1 MNHEITELVGESNP
15 DQVLISG
22 KEITS
27 LKIEDLK
34 TELDK
39 RGLKKSG
46 GKCTLVVRLRAAI
59 MTERFPLRSEID
71 SAPAQTERP
80 ANTRG
85 KSFISRSS
93 ITSVINS
100 FIEAKGKEICCREIE
115 TLKSEASTS
124 YASETIISLQN
135 ENDMLQQKLKELEN
149 RYESV
154 RVEQEFSL
162 TKIKVF

>member
-1 MNHEITELVGESNP
+1 
-15 DQVLISG
+15 
-22 KEITS
+22 
-27 LKIEDLK
+27 
-34 TELDK
+34 
-39 RGLKKSG
+39 
-46 GKCTLVVRLRAAI
+46 

-93 ITSVINS
+93 ITSVIKS
-100 FIEAKGKEICCREIE
+100 FIEAKRKEICCREIE

-124 YASETIISLQN
+124 YASEKIISLQN

-149 RYESV
+149 RYESA
-154 RVEQEFSL
+154 RVEQEFSPADEDKSLL
-162 TKIKVF
+162 TAIRLLNNEFQNSRKEMNGMSINNTKNANCDSGTKSHNQQS